1 MLPIVLG
8 LQSTSGPQS
17 IQFQG
22 VLPCHLGEGGWGK
35 QQTQAPQVGLSSS
48 LPSCTNFNDNA
59 S

>member
-22 VLPCHLGEGGWGK
+22 VLPCHLGEGGMGKATDTSSTGWVK
-35 QQTQAPQVGLSSS
+35 QQPAKLHE
-48 LPSCTNFNDNA
+48 F
-59 S
+59 